1 MKKKILI
8 AAAILTALFL
18 LFDGWFLFQRPYAKK
33 LEVTPSAEGLFS
45 LPLKP
50 VFYPYVVREGT
61 LTVVSDERLSGI
73 EAAVFPAT
81 APGSPVDR
89 KIRFRTISPRRFE
102 ISADADFADWT
113 LQLTPDRPGVKSIAV
128 SIVLRPAFQPATY
141 FPKAAFVFFI
151 ILAILAAAILAV
163 RWIGNR
169 PGGRD
174 DLLRLIVGGVLG
186 TAAASAV
193 FAVLHPGQFYG
204 FAVRLG
210 ARPARLLLLNALFGA
225 ALAAVYWAFRKFRL
239 SLYLWPL
246 LVSAAGL
253 LVYPAYNPPV
263 CGDSWQWLRI
273 LNLKRMNLFAAEF
286 LSFPL
291 NRAVLKIGRMLVPSF
306 PPALAQVMTGKLIGM
321 LALFVLT
328 IFISGEKRLSRE
340 RKLLFLVLASTFG
353 FQAYFLGYPEFGF
366 YPLPFLLAAAITAR
380 RYLRPDEG
388 GRARDLAAT
397 AFWVAVAGL
406 FHGSAWVVF
415 PAVLLLP
422 PLRKQRAEGSPA
434 VLDWIKSWAL
444 AGLTWA
450 AVVAAAF
457 GLARV
462 LGFKISFQNATGG
475 GDKGMLVSLFAGG
488 AAETSGVLAFELR
501 YLRER
506 AWAYLLALPLPFFLA
521 AAFSFRRFK
530 EDVVDRFWLAAGLFA
545 LVIFLFWNFD
555 LGWSDFDLY
564 TVPLTLL
571 ALFLLKG
578 FLETAGPKISPRREI
593 AMILLFALFSPVF
606 LILQLT
612 TRSGF

>member
-1 MKKKILI
+1 MKKNVL
-8 AAAILTALFL
+8 AAAAVITALFL
-18 LFDGWFLFQRPYAKK
+18 LFDGWFLFSRSYAKK
-33 LEVTPSAEGLFS
+33 QKVAPSGEGLFS

-50 VFYPYVVREGT
+50 VFYPYAVREGT

-73 EAAVFPAT
+73 EATVTT
-81 APGSPVDR
+81 AAPESVGAR
-89 KIRFRTISPRRFE
+89 KTRFRTISPRRFE
-102 ISADADFADWT
+102 TPAAADLADWT
-113 LQLTPDRPGVKSIAV
+113 LQLTPARPGVASLSV
-128 SIVLRPAFQPATY
+128 SMIVRPSFQPAAY
-141 FPKAAFVFFI
+141 LPKAAFVFFVV
-151 ILAILAAAILAV
+151 LTILAAAILAV

-169 PGGRD
+169 PGGRN

-193 FAVLHPGQFYG
+193 FAVLHPGLFYG

-210 ARPARLLLLNALFGA
+210 AKPARLLLLNALFGL
-225 ALAAVYWAFRKFRL
+225 ALAGLYWIFRKFRL
-239 SLYLWPL
+239 SLYFWPL

-253 LVYPAYNPPV
+253 LAFPAYNIPI
-263 CGDSWQWLRI
+263 CGDSWQWLSI
-273 LNLKRMNLFAAEF
+273 LNLKRLNLFAAEF

-291 NRAVLKIGRMLVPSF
+291 NRAVLKIGRMIAPSF

-328 IFISGEKRLSRE
+328 MFISGETRLSRE

-380 RYLRPDEG
+380 RYLRPEG
-388 GRARDLAAT
+388 GRAGDLAGT
-397 AFWVAVAGL
+397 AFWIAVAGL

-422 PLRKQRAEGSPA
+422 PLRKRQPEERPA
-434 VLDWIKSWAL
+434 AAFDWIKSWAL

-450 AVVAAAF
+450 AVITVAF
-457 GLARV
+457 GLARAF
-462 LGFKISFQNATGG
+462 GFKISFQNATGG
-475 GDKGMLVSLFAGG
+475 GDKGMFVSLFAGG
-488 AAETSGVLAFELR
+488 PAETSGVLAFELR
-501 YLRER
+501 YLWER
-506 AWAYLLALPLPFFLA
+506 AWAFLLALPLPFYLA
-521 AAFSFRRFK
+521 AAASFRRFK
-530 EDVVDRFWLAAGLFA
+530 EETIDRFWLAAGLFA

-555 LGWSDFDLY
+555 LGYSDFDLY

-578 FLETAGPKISPRREI
+578 FLEIAGPKMTSLRETI
-593 AMILLFALFSPVF
+593 LILLFALFSPVF